1 MSQTAIELLVAFTQL
16 VFFIQMCSAPKVG
29 IPVVLARAW
38 FLVLALACRACSRR
52 GFSLPTRLGLFT
64 LVVAGCVFSLLNYPF
79 LEQADEEWPII
90 FIRLL
95 VVRLLYQ
102 FGFRGI

>member
-38 FLVLALACRACSRR
+38 FLVLALAYRACSRR
-52 GFSLPTRLGLFT
+52 GFSLPTRLGLFK
-64 LVVAGCVFSLLNYPF
+64 LVVAGCFFSLLNYPF
-79 LEQADEEWPII
+79 LEQAEE
-90 FIRLL
+90 
-95 VVRLLYQ
+95 V
-102 FGFRGI
+102 